1 MVVAI
6 WVEVVRGGISMAM
19 GGGMGLEAGIT
30 IIMVGTVAMGA
41 ITMETTWLQ
50 AEITTMVTI

>member
-1 MVVAI
+1 M
-6 WVEVVRGGISMAM
+6 GGISMAM

-30 IIMVGTVAMGA
+30 IIMVGTVVTGA

-50 AEITTMVTI
+50 EVITTMVTI